1 MIFWG
6 IIIVIKTLDVSEIII
21 DNLASPKILNPI
33 KNNTKTI
40 DKYKYLNSL
49 EIDVNKTIK
58 NTEKTINF
66 IEEKIYPKQN
76 ESVIENIKNL
86 STGKNLHEIKIT
98 EKNKQIPID
107 RAKKS

>member
-6 IIIVIKTLDVSEIII
+6 IIIVINTLVVSEIII
-21 DNLASPKILNPI
+21 GNPISPKNLKPI
-33 KNNTKTI
+33 KNNAKTI

-86 STGKNLHEIKIT
+86 STGKNLHDIKIT